1 MYFTFDHTFDS
12 DASQSNIFDECVTDL
27 VNSAFEGFNATIIA
41 YGQTGSGKTYTMGS
55 SADLRMTSESMG
67 IIPRVIQ
74 LLFDSILEKEVDNP
88 RSSYKVHVQFLEIY
102 GEDIRDLLDK
112 TKTSKV
118 TIRETAN
125 GEVFVSGAREEVVS
139 STAQMMKS
147 LEEGSR
153 HRTTAST
160 CMNNESS
167 RSHGA

>member
-1 MYFTFDHTFDS
+1 M
-12 DASQSNIFDECVTDL
+12 TDL